1 MEMQSWKRVQHLAE
15 EKIALAIF
23 ILMKNSLSQ
32 GLGTCGQSSW
42 TG

>member
-1 MEMQSWKRVQHLAE
+1 MESWKHAQRLAE
-15 EKIALAIF
+15 EEIALAIF